1 MILKNALKTIPELT
15 FRHLSDEAGDSC
27 TFLNFFLPTKKGA
40 ENAAAELGASGI
52 GAAYWYTNMYHFI
65 NQWDHVHNLST
76 ISKIPLN
83 VLPKVQD
90 YSNLDLPKS
99 QDVVGRL
106 ISVGVSSA
114 KSVEEIEEL
123 ASKMLAIIKKHV

>member
-1 MILKNALKTIPELT
+1 MDKIRAL
-15 FRHLSDEAGDSC
+15 G
-27 TFLNFFLPTKKGA
+27 FFKDLRINTKQGSSEEKIIIDVNLIEQATG
-40 ENAAAELGASGI
+40 SFGI

-65 NQWDHVHNLST
+65 NQWYHVHNLST

-83 VLPKVQD
+83 VLPKKQD
-90 YSNLDLPKS
+90 YGNLDLPKS

-114 KSVEEIEEL
+114 KSIQEIEEL
-123 ASKMLAIIKKHV
+123 AAKMVAIIKKHV